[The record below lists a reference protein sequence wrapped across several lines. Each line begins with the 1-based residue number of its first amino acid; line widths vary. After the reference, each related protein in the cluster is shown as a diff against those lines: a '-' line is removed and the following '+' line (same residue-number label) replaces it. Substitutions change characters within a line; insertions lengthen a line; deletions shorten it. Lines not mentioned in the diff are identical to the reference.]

1 MNTYGAFGSVT
12 KERTE
17 VVIDLSHFY
26 IPFYTNLVGQ
36 FHVHRFFSFFH
47 TGGVGGHHCLEPRGP
62 SCEMGG
68 VRVQMQTWQVDSNKI
83 NNINNII
90 NNRND
95 INNINNIHYINIMN
109 NNNNINNINNLNNIN
124 NINNINVNNINRLT
138 RAPCFISPYHY
149 RLDWLM
155 WFAAF
160 QKYQQNPWL
169 VGILYIKTQFCFL
182 SNQSPTIAMPC

>member
-26 IPFYTNLVGQ
+26 VPFYTNLVGQ

-68 VRVQMQTWQVDSNKI
+68 VRVQMQTWQVDSNNI

-95 INNINNIHYINIMN
+95 INNIKNIHYINIMN
-109 NNNNINNINNLNNIN
+109 NNNNKNKINNINNLKQHEQYQHKQHKQ
-124 NINNINVNNINRLT
+124 VDKGTVLHLT
-138 RAPCFISPYHY
+138 VPLSSG
-149 RLDWLM
+149 
-155 WFAAF
+155 
-160 QKYQQNPWL
+160 L
-169 VGILYIKTQFCFL
+169 VDVVCSLPEVSTEPLAGGNT
-182 SNQSPTIAMPC
+182 

>member
-1 MNTYGAFGSVT
+1 M
-12 KERTE
+12 
-17 VVIDLSHFY
+17 
-26 IPFYTNLVGQ
+26 YTD
-36 FHVHRFFSFFH
+36 FFPFFH

-68 VRVQMQTWQVDSNKI
+68 VRVQMQTWQVDSNNI

-109 NNNNINNINNLNNIN
+109 NNNNKNKINNINNLNNIS
-124 NINNINVNNINRLT
+124 NINNININNINRLT

-169 VGILYIKTQFCFL
+169 VGILDIKTQFCFL
-182 SNQSPTIAMPC
+182 SNQSSIIALPCSGSYHSKSTENEVL